1 MQPFSRIIT
10 RSRLRLGRALPTF
23 ARWTDRLGR
32 EARAWLDPARR
43 IPLPRPAR
51 RLFRK
56 PRPFFSALHN
66 LLDRHPTL
74 TLGRLLDEAGEQTWG
89 LTVLLLAL
97 LTFIPGVA
105 NVLSLA
111 TLLVGLR
118 MCWGSPHPWLPK
130 LIQGV
135 EIHQG
140 RVKSLLATIERRL
153 AWLAKR
159 RGTRRAPS
167 QRALGFLVAW
177 TAFIAALPIPLPF
190 ANALPAVA
198 LVLFGVALLEEWPM
212 LAWLGSLI
220 TLATT
225 LYFAYSF
232 DLAWHAFQAMA
243 RGVMG

>member
-1 MQPFSRIIT
+1 
-10 RSRLRLGRALPTF
+10 
-23 ARWTDRLGR
+23 
-32 EARAWLDPARR
+32 
-43 IPLPRPAR
+43 
-51 RLFRK
+51 
-56 PRPFFSALHN
+56 
-66 LLDRHPTL
+66 
-74 TLGRLLDEAGEQTWG
+74 LLDEAGEQTWG

-118 MCWGSPHPWLPK
+118 MCWGSPHPWLPRV
-130 LIQGV
+130 IQGV
-135 EIHQG
+135 EIHPG
-140 RVKSLLATIERRL
+140 RVKNLLATIERRL

-159 RGTRRAPS
+159 RGSRRAPS
-167 QRALGFLVAW
+167 QRLLGLLIAW

-198 LVLFGVALLEEWPM
+198 LVLFGVALLEEWPA
-212 LAWLGSLI
+212 LAWIGALA

-225 LYFAYSF
+225 AYFAYSF
-232 DLAWHAFQAMA
+232 DLAWRAFQTML

>member
-1 MQPFSRIIT
+1 MPEGVSRALLRQTVPVQPFLRIIA
-10 RSRLRLGRALPTF
+10 RSRLKVGRTLPAF
-23 ARWTDRLGR
+23 ARWAGQFARLT
-32 EARAWLDPARR
+32 
-43 IPLPRPAR
+43 R
-51 RLFRK
+51 RLPRK
-56 PRPFFSALHN
+56 PRPFFNALHD
-66 LLDRHPTL
+66 LLDRHPAL

-118 MCWGSPHPWLPK
+118 MCWGSPHPWLPRV
-130 LIQGV
+130 IQGV
-135 EIHQG
+135 EIHRG
-140 RVKSLLATIERRL
+140 RVKNLLATIERRL

-159 RGTRRAPS
+159 RGSRRAPS
-167 QRALGFLVAW
+167 QRLLGLLIAW

-198 LVLFGVALLEEWPM
+198 LVLFGVALLEEWPA
-212 LAWLGSLI
+212 LAWIGALA

-225 LYFAYSF
+225 AYFAYSF
-232 DLAWHAFQAMA
+232 DLAWRAFQTML